1 MAYMKQLVTQTGI
14 ELDTDTLG
22 AILYGTGGISTWP
35 SAARPANA
43 VSLAEGLRYIVDQQL
58 PIRTAFAK
66 ADVTAVTAWSTA
78 NSPVTIATV
87 TGVVMCR
94 VFGHVTT
101 AITSTAGTGT
111 LALGVSDNVALWIAA
126 TTADATNFATND
138 VWVGPTVT
146 TKGNLFNNTSGWAL
160 VSNDTIKVT
169 IATNS
174 TTAGGMTIYVEWMPV
189 SSGATVA

>member
-1 MAYMKQLVTQTGI
+1 M
-14 ELDTDTLG
+14 
-22 AILYGTGGISTWP
+22 P
-35 SAARPANA
+35 R
-43 VSLAEGLRYIVDQQL
+43 
-58 PIRTAFAK
+58 
-66 ADVTAVTAWSTA
+66 
-78 NSPVTIATV
+78 
-87 TGVVMCR
+87 
-94 VFGHVTT
+94 FGHVTT